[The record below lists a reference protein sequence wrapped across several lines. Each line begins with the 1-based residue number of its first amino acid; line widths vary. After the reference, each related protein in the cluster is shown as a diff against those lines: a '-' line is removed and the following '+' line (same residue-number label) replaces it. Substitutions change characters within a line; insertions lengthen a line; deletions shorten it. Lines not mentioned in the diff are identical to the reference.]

1 MILVYLMSKNINGC
15 TKELTN
21 NFDAV
26 FREWLAN

>member
-1 MILVYLMSKNINGC
+1 MILVYLMSKNINGR
-15 TKELTN
+15 TNELTN